1 MNEISLGTGS
11 FFFKGCELPVKDCTI
26 IKEMDWKVA
35 KAIYDALLG
44 KNSYRNNEY
53 YKKLCHTHTEEEIQ
67 QSLVNVA
74 ILFGIK

>member
-1 MNEISLGTGS
+1 
-11 FFFKGCELPVKDCTI
+11 
-26 IKEMDWKVA
+26 MDWKVA